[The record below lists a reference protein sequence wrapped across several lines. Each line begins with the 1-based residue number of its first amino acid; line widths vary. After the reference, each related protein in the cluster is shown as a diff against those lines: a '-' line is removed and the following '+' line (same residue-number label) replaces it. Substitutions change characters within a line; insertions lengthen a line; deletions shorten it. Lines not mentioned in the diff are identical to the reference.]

1 MVNNR
6 ESELRNRPEDEITG
20 QYFLCRLDPP
30 VFLRFLKYSTLRIF
44 FQPIILAPNSGLM
57 AHG

>member
-6 ESELRNRPEDEITG
+6 ESELRSKAEGEITG

-30 VFLRFLKYSTLRIF
+30 YSFSVF
-44 FQPIILAPNSGLM
+44 
-57 AHG
+57 